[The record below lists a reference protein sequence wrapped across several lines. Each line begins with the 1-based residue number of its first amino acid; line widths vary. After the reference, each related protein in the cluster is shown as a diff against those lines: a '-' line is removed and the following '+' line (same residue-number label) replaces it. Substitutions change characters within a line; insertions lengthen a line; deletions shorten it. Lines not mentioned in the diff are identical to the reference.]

1 VLLILSFSLL
11 VIPGLIFMITYA
23 LTMPVV
29 MMENLKNWAAM
40 KRAKALAKRS
50 KRTVIFIVLIQFGI
64 PFIFSVIIAAA
75 VGTLVSNR
83 MLDRIVAERIK
94 DFMQIPVD
102 LLVVPLISIM
112 TGLLYLKMRLAG
124 GEDLRQTLSQ
134 FEEADAPQTN
144 WQKRMRE
151 RISIATHPSK

>member
-1 VLLILSFSLL
+1 
-11 VIPGLIFMITYA
+11 
-23 LTMPVV
+23 
-29 MMENLKNWAAM
+29 M

-64 PFIFSVIIAAA
+64 PLIASFIISIF
-75 VGTLVSNR
+75 VGILVSNH
-83 MLDRIVAERIK
+83 MLDKLSAQRIT
-94 DFMQIPVD
+94 DFMGIPVD
-102 LLVVPLISIM
+102 LLVVPLTSIM

-151 RISIATHPSK
+151 RLSIATHPSK